1 LTKPFEFLCDLFFVY
16 CYFNKTM
23 PGALIFDAIHKT
35 FGQTIA
41 VNHLSLTINTGE
53 LFFLI
58 GPSGCGKTTS
68 LRMVAGFETP
78 DSGSI
83 RFNERD
89 LTALPPHQRNT
100 GMVFQ
105 NYALWPHLTVRGNVE
120 YGLKVRKLS
129 AAERE
134 KKVREA
140 LEMVRLNNLEN
151 RYPNQLS
158 GGQQQRVA
166 LARALVIRPDVLLL
180 DEPLSNLDA
189 QLRLEMRHEIRRLH
203 QATGITT
210 LYVTHDQ
217 EEALSVASRIA
228 ILKDGV
234 LQQVG
239 TPREIYRQPTSR
251 FVAEFI
257 GETNFIPGKFRGAEN
272 GVCKIETSC
281 GVVTAA
287 PPTVTPAMGAEVWC
301 SIRPEAWHFA
311 DAQRADKE
319 NLFPAKMQELMY
331 LGSSDQYRI
340 QLETKTP
347 PEEWAS
353 LKVTASNPGLNAPQT
368 GQKVLLHCEPK
379 DVVVFNEQ

>member
-1 LTKPFEFLCDLFFVY
+1 
-16 CYFNKTM
+16 M
-23 PGALIFDAIHKT
+23 PNGLIFDAISKK
-35 FGQTIA
+35 FGQTFA
-41 VNHLSLTINTGE
+41 VNSLSLTINDGE

-68 LRMVAGFETP
+68 LRMVAGFEEP

-120 YGLKVRKLS
+120 YGLKVRKIP
-129 AAERE
+129 AAERQQQV
-134 KKVREA
+134 KRA
-140 LEMVRLNNLEN
+140 LEMVRLQGYDD

-228 ILKDGV
+228 VLKDGV

-239 TPREIYRQPTSR
+239 TPREIYRQPCSR

-257 GETNFIPGKFRGAEN
+257 GETNFIPGKLIDKQSDQCR
-272 GVCKIETSC
+272 VQ
-281 GVVTAA
+281 TAA
-287 PPTVTPAMGAEVWC
+287 GDLIAAVAPNAAPGTDVWC
-301 SIRPEAWHFA
+301 SIRPEAWQLVS
-311 DAQRADKE
+311 DATSPKI
-319 NLFPAKMQELMY
+319 NLFPAQMQEIMY
-331 LGSSDQYRI
+331 MGSSDQYRV
-340 QLETKTP
+340 QLESSEPDTD
-347 PEEWAS
+347 WS
-353 LKVTASNPGLNAPQT
+353 LLKVLASNPGLNAPQVE
-368 GQKVLLHCEPK
+368 QKVLLQCDPK
-379 DVVVFNEQ
+379 DVVVLER

>member
-1 LTKPFEFLCDLFFVY
+1 
-16 CYFNKTM
+16 M
-23 PGALIFDAIHKT
+23 SSALIFDAINKT
-35 FGQTIA
+35 FGDTVA
-41 VNHLSLTINTGE
+41 VDNLSLTINNGE

-68 LRMVAGFETP
+68 LRMVAGFEEP
-78 DSGSI
+78 DSGAI
-83 RFNERD
+83 RFNQRD

-120 YGLKVRKLS
+120 YGLKVRKLF
-129 AAERE
+129 AADRAR
-134 KKVREA
+134 KVQEA
-140 LEMVRLNNLEN
+140 LEMVRLHNLEN

-228 ILKDGV
+228 VLKDGI

-239 TPREIYRQPTSR
+239 TPREIYRQPHSR

-257 GETNFIPGKFRGAEN
+257 GETNFIPGIFRGTN
-272 GVCKIETSC
+272 NTFCQIETAF
-281 GVVTAA
+281 GEITAA
-287 PPTVTPAMGAEVWC
+287 IPSVLPKDGDHVSC
-301 SIRPEAWHFA
+301 SIRPEAWHLI
-311 DAQRADKE
+311 DSQITGKE
-319 NLFPAKMQELMY
+319 NLFPATMQESMY
-331 LGSSDQYRI
+331 LGSSDQYKI
-340 QLETKTP
+340 TLNSS
-347 PEEWAS
+347 AS
-353 LKVTASNPGLNAPQT
+353 IENNSEIKVMESNPGFNAPQA
-368 GQKVLLHCEPK
+368 GQKVLLYCEPK
-379 DVVVFNEQ
+379 DVVVLKQ

>member
-1 LTKPFEFLCDLFFVY
+1 
-16 CYFNKTM
+16 M
-23 PGALIFDAIHKT
+23 SGALIFDSINKT
-35 FGQTIA
+35 FGETIA
-41 VNHLSLTINTGE
+41 VNNLSLTIENGE

-68 LRMVAGFETP
+68 LRMVAGFEEP
-78 DSGSI
+78 DSGAI

-89 LTALPPHQRNT
+89 LTTLPPHQRNT

-129 AAERE
+129 AADRE
-134 KKVREA
+134 KKVKEA
-140 LEMVRLNNLEN
+140 LEMVRLTGLDD

-228 ILKDGV
+228 VLKDGL

-239 TPREIYRQPTSR
+239 TPREIYRQPNSR

-257 GETNFIPGKFRGAEN
+257 GETNFIPGIYRSGNN
-272 GVCKIETSC
+272 GTCKIETPC
-281 GVVTAA
+281 GELIASA
-287 PPTVTPAMGAEVWC
+287 SPITPKPDQEVWC
-301 SIRPEAWHFA
+301 SIRPEAWHLV
-311 DAQRADKE
+311 DPQITNKV
-319 NLFPAKMQELMY
+319 NLFPATMLESMY
-331 LGSSDQYRI
+331 LGSSDQYKI
-340 QLETKTP
+340 QLDSNDLAQQ
-347 PEEWAS
+347 WS
-353 LKVTASNPGLNAPQT
+353 VIKVLESNPGFNLPQAR
-368 GQKVLLHCEPK
+368 QKVLLYCDPN
-379 DVVVFNEQ
+379 DVVVLEQ

>member
-1 LTKPFEFLCDLFFVY
+1 
-16 CYFNKTM
+16 M
-23 PGALIFDAIHKT
+23 PGALIFDAINKT
-35 FGQTIA
+35 FGDTIA
-41 VNHLSLTINTGE
+41 VDNLSLTIDNGE

-68 LRMVAGFETP
+68 LRMVAGFEEP
-78 DSGSI
+78 DSGAI

-89 LTALPPHQRNT
+89 LTTLPPHQRNT

-120 YGLKVRKLS
+120 YGLKVRKLN
-129 AAERE
+129 ATDRA
-134 KKVREA
+134 KKVKEA
-140 LEMVRLNNLEN
+140 LEMVRLHNLEN

-228 ILKDGV
+228 VLKDGV

-239 TPREIYRQPTSR
+239 TSREIYRQPNSR

-257 GETNFIPGKFRGAEN
+257 GETNFIPGIFRSAN
-272 GVCKIETSC
+272 NDFCIIETAH
-281 GVVTAA
+281 GKMTAA
-287 PPTVTPAMGAEVWC
+287 ISSELPKDGDSVSC
-301 SIRPEAWHFA
+301 SIRPEAWHLV
-311 DAQRADKE
+311 DPKITDKE
-319 NLFPAKMQELMY
+319 NLFPATMQESMY
-331 LGSSDQYRI
+331 LGSSDQYKITLDSSGSDERASEI
-340 QLETKTP
+340 KVLE
-347 PEEWAS
+347 
-353 LKVTASNPGLNAPQT
+353 SNPGLSTPQA
-368 GQKVLLHCEPK
+368 GQKVLLYCEPK
-379 DVVVFNEQ
+379 DVVVLTN

>member
-1 LTKPFEFLCDLFFVY
+1 
-16 CYFNKTM
+16 M
-23 PGALIFDAIHKT
+23 SGALIFDAINKT
-35 FGQTIA
+35 FGETIA
-41 VNHLSLTINTGE
+41 VDNLSLNIENGE

-68 LRMVAGFETP
+68 LRMVAGFEEP
-78 DSGSI
+78 DSGAI
-83 RFNERD
+83 RFNQRD

-120 YGLKVRKLS
+120 YGLNVRKLN
-129 AAERE
+129 ATDRE
-134 KKVREA
+134 KKVKEA
-140 LEMVRLNNLEN
+140 LEMVRLHNLEN

-228 ILKDGV
+228 VLKDGI

-239 TPREIYRQPTSR
+239 TPREIYRQPNSR

-257 GETNFIPGKFRGAEN
+257 GETNFIPGTFRSFN
-272 GVCKIETSC
+272 HDFCIIETAH
-281 GVVTAA
+281 GKLTAA
-287 PPTVTPAMGAEVWC
+287 IPSELPKDGDSVSC
-301 SIRPEAWHFA
+301 SIRPEAWHLVDPQFTS
-311 DAQRADKE
+311 KE
-319 NLFPAKMQELMY
+319 NLFPATMQESMY
-331 LGSSDQYRI
+331 LGSSDQYKI
-340 QLETKTP
+340 KLESNVPDKT
-347 PEEWAS
+347 ENEI
-353 LKVTASNPGLNAPQT
+353 KVMESNPGLSAPQA

-379 DVVVFNEQ
+379 DIVVLKQ